1 MLLCQ
6 IYMTDFV
13 TWVTG
18 GKQSVGLSLSSALL
32 FSMQLD
38 SLTHDVTANPTF
50 QSGIQL
56 YQ

>member
-1 MLLCQ
+1 
-6 IYMTDFV
+6 MTDFV